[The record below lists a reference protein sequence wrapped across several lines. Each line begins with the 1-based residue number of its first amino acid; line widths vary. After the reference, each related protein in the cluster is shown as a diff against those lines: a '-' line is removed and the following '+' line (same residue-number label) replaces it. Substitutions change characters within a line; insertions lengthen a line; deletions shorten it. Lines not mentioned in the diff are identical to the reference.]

1 VEFASERSKETHLRA
16 EDGLGCILEENKLLN
31 IIGEDLLAIE
41 LMQMCRYC
49 GGEYRQ
55 YTQDVDK
62 GAG

>member
-1 VEFASERSKETHLRA
+1 LRA